1 MPDKYLPPTISTPG
15 GFIRVSGTEAD
26 VCRLIAARQSLGIS
40 KYGTTVAGN
49 PLSLRQWL
57 THALEE
63 SLDQAIYLRRAI
75 AEIDKQT
82 DDQR

>member
-1 MPDKYLPPTISTPG
+1 MTTITTEG

-40 KYGTTVAGN
+40 KYGTTVRDN

-57 THALEE
+57 QHALEE
-63 SLDQAIYLRRAI
+63 CLDQSVYLKRAI
-75 AEIDKQT
+75 EELDKQT